1 MTTAEATKTTETTED
16 TMRRYPLL
24 TAHLICESLGY
35 FTPRAA
41 ANAIQSHKKGR
52 SHACEWYLSMIRPG
66 HSLKDIGASTLS
78 RAFKYRRNHR
88 GFMAEFN
95 RALLMVQAELGGYIP
110 QVQFSSWQ

>member
-1 MTTAEATKTTETTED
+1 MTTAEVTKTTETTED

-41 ANAIQSHKKGR
+41 ANAIQAHKKGH

-66 HSLKDIGASTLS
+66 HSLKDIGANTLS
-78 RAFKYRRNHR
+78 RAFKHRRFHR

-95 RALLMVQAELGGYIP
+95 RALLMVQAELAGYIP